1 MTQNFDNVT
10 ISRREYDEL
19 NRKAF
24 AFDTYKKRVKENK
37 YSTDIEKLLFLG
49 EEKVDIMDLMRD
61 VAVNTNSEPVEE
73 EPEPCISD
81 EVWDEIEAMVEKEE
95 GDAETV

>member
-1 MTQNFDNVT
+1 MIDNII

-24 AFDTYKKRVKENK
+24 AFDVYKKRVKENK

-49 EEKVDIMDLMRD
+49 EEKVDIMDMMRE
-61 VAVNTNSEPVEE
+61 VAVNMDKEPLEE
-73 EPEPCISD
+73 EPEACISD
-81 EVWDEIEAMVEKEE
+81 EVWDEIEAMVEREE

>member
-1 MTQNFDNVT
+1 MIDNII

-61 VAVNTNSEPVEE
+61 VAENMDEA
-73 EPEPCISD
+73 CISD
-81 EVWDEIEAMVEKEE
+81 DVWDEIEAMVEKEE
-95 GDAETV
+95 GDAEAV